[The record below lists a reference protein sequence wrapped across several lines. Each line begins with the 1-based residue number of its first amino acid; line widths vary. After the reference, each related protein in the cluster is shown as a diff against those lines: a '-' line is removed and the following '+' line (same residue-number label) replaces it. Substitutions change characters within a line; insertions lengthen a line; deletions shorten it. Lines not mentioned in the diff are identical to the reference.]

1 MTTTIYGHDATRAT
15 SSRFVPDFFGKIA
28 GRVGNYVTRSRIERQ
43 LEQLDDRLLLDI
55 GMKRS
60 DIRRMVWGN

>member
-1 MTTTIYGHDATRAT
+1 MTTITHGHDAITTT
-15 SSRFVPDFFGKIA
+15 SSRPASSLLGRIA
-28 GRVGNYVTRSRIERQ
+28 NRVGDYVARSRIERQ

>member
-1 MTTTIYGHDATRAT
+1 MTTTTYGQNGT
-15 SSRFVPDFFGKIA
+15 STGSRLVPDFFGKIA
-28 GRVGNYVTRSRIERQ
+28 HRFGDYVARSRIERQ
-43 LEQLDDRLLLDI
+43 LEQLDDRLLMDI

>member
-1 MTTTIYGHDATRAT
+1 MTTTTYGPTTTT
-15 SSRFVPDFFGKIA
+15 SSRPVSSFLGRIA
-28 GRVGNYVTRSRIERQ
+28 NRVGDYVARSRIERQ

>member
-1 MTTTIYGHDATRAT
+1 MNTTTYGHNGTTT
-15 SSRFVPDFFGKIA
+15 SSRPVSSFLGRISSRFGD
-28 GRVGNYVTRSRIERQ
+28 YVARSRIERQ

>member
-1 MTTTIYGHDATRAT
+1 MTTTTYGHEATTT
-15 SSRFVPDFFGKIA
+15 SSRPVSGFIGRISSRFGD
-28 GRVGNYVTRSRIERQ
+28 YVARSRIERQ

>member
-1 MTTTIYGHDATRAT
+1 MTTTTYGDATTT
-15 SSRFVPDFFGKIA
+15 STRPVSSFLGRISNRFGD
-28 GRVGNYVTRSRIERQ
+28 YVARSRIERQ

>member
-1 MTTTIYGHDATRAT
+1 MTTTTYGHNATTT
-15 SSRFVPDFFGKIA
+15 SSRPVSSFLGRISSRFGD
-28 GRVGNYVTRSRIERQ
+28 YVARSRIERQ

>member
-1 MTTTIYGHDATRAT
+1 MTTTTYGKTAATAT
-15 SSRFVPDFFGKIA
+15 SSRPASGFLDRITARF
-28 GRVGNYVTRSRIERQ
+28 GNYIARSRIERQ

>member
-1 MTTTIYGHDATRAT
+1 MTTTTYGHKATTT
-15 SSRFVPDFFGKIA
+15 SSRPVSSFLGKIA
-28 GRVGNYVTRSRIERQ
+28 NRFGDYVTRSRIERQ

>member
-1 MTTTIYGHDATRAT
+1 MNTTTYNRTGGA
-15 SSRFVPDFFGKIA
+15 SRMVPDFLGKIA

-43 LEQLDDRLLLDI
+43 LDQLDDRLLLDI
-55 GMKRS
+55 GLKRS

>member
-1 MTTTIYGHDATRAT
+1 MTTTTYGSNATST
-15 SSRFVPDFFGKIA
+15 SSRPVSGFLDRIASRFGD
-28 GRVGNYVTRSRIERQ
+28 YVARSRIERQ

>member
-1 MTTTIYGHDATRAT
+1 MTTTTYGHNASTTT
-15 SSRFVPDFFGKIA
+15 SSRPVSSFLSRIANRFGD
-28 GRVGNYVTRSRIERQ
+28 YVARSRIERQ